1 MILLMILGLGILFAH
16 QKDIDLESLK
26 NSLKNFN
33 VEQKGEEIKSEILRH
48 IRDKHIKDKKDK
60 DGGLHETPPGCK
72 DTEGRVLTP
81 LRAECR

>member
-1 MILLMILGLGILFAH
+1 MILLLAILGLGILFAN
-16 QKDIDLESLK
+16 QKDIDLE
-26 NSLKNFN
+26 SLKNFN